1 MTNPNLVGSLMKS
14 STNLVD
20 MSLNTQQLAK
30 LKFDY
35 CEKIIDDMDLDTLI
49 QMAHDLL
56 MDVYECASE
65 EDIKEEILNLYDSEI
80 LEHLMECATL

>member
-1 MTNPNLVGSLMKS
+1 MKS

-56 MDVYECASE
+56 MDAYDTASE
-65 EDIKEEILNLYDSEI
+65 EDMKDEILNLYDSEI